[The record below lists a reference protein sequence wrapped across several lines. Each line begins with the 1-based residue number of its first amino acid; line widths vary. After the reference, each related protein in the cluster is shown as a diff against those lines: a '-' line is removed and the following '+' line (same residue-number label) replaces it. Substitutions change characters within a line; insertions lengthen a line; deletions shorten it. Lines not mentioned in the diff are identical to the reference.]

1 MAQGDFQPLQKHL
14 IACQGILDDA
24 RMEGWSEE
32 RRERF
37 LNAARDL
44 HEEAVMLSRSHGAPT
59 ELPPTE
65 EQEPAPANR
74 LIPKEPSE
82 EEDTQVDLISSI
94 GELTLAEKLALQP
107 LGNVA
112 EGLSILERAQFTS
125 VLFSGEEQTFSTLL
139 ERLGRA
145 ATQEEAL
152 AIFQESLHPQGE
164 SDEVESLKE
173 EFAKRIMRTF
183 VS

>member
-24 RMEGWSEE
+24 RMEGWTED
-32 RRERF
+32 RRTRF
-37 LNAARDL
+37 LESARAL
-44 HEEAVMLSRSHGAPT
+44 HEESVMLARSQSAPE
-59 ELPPTE
+59 ELPPPE
-65 EQEPAPANR
+65 EQEPVSTNR
-74 LIPKEPSE
+74 LIPKESVE
-82 EEDTQVDLISSI
+82 EEDNQVDLISSI

-125 VLFSGEEQTFSTLL
+125 VLFSGEEQTFSALL
-139 ERLGRA
+139 ERLDRA

-152 AIFQESLHPQGE
+152 AIFQECLNTQGE
-164 SDEVESLKE
+164 PGEVEGLKE
-173 EFAKRIMRTF
+173 DFVKRIIRTF

>member
-24 RMEGWSEE
+24 RMEGWSDE
-32 RRERF
+32 RRARF
-37 LNAARDL
+37 LESARAL
-44 HEEAVMLSRSHGAPT
+44 HEEAVILARSQEVPE
-59 ELPPTE
+59 ELPPPDG
-65 EQEPAPANR
+65 QEAAPTNR
-74 LIPKEPSE
+74 LIPKEALE

-139 ERLGRA
+139 ERLDRA

-152 AIFQESLHPQGE
+152 AIFQECLNTQGE
-164 SDEVESLKE
+164 PGEIEGLKDD
-173 EFAKRIMRTF
+173 FVKRIMRTF